1 MKDMKLWSF
10 IPRQNVLAFHH
21 AWKVKHFDEAVID
34 AKHDFSSQQQQ
45 QQRAVST
52 APQFSSSMYFITTG
66 SSNPQ
71 QDNPQLF
78 FFLCVLEGVWLDGKH
93 D

>member
-1 MKDMKLWSF
+1 MKLWSF

-21 AWKVKHFDEAVID
+21 AWKVKHFVEAVID

-78 FFLCVLEGVWLDGKH
+78 FFLCVLEGV
-93 D
+93 

>member
-1 MKDMKLWSF
+1 MKLWSF

-78 FFLCVLEGVWLDGKH
+78 FFLCVLEGV
-93 D
+93 